1 MCIQEK
7 FAEKW
12 PTSIRLDVTECVD
25 IVAKKCEPQPKS
37 EHNRS
42 VTFLTTDLIDSLGLC
57 LPIKRV
63 FFALVPEAMYK
74 KRLMRL
80 LKRIFKKWK
89 IR

>member
-1 MCIQEK
+1 MADEYQ
-7 FAEKW
+7 AR
-12 PTSIRLDVTECVD
+12 SVTECVD